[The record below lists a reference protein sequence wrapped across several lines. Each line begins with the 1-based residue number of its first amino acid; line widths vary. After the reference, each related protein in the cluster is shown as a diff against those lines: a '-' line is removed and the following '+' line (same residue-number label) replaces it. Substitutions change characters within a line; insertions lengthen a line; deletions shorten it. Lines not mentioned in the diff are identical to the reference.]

1 MTSANIDFL
10 IAGDDKEVEIESK
23 RNISA
28 IDYITYL
35 VSCMI
40 PDSYTIN
47 Q

>member
-1 MTSANIDFL
+1 MNDSNIDML
-10 IAGDDKEVEIESK
+10 IPADDKEVDIEGK

-40 PDSYTIN
+40 PNS
-47 Q
+47 